1 MMKKT
6 VLVLSDLSCQ
16 HCVKSVQKTL
26 DNIAG
31 VQRAEVSLDS
41 AVVEGEV
48 DPQVLI
54 DAIVEAG
61 YQARL
66 ADTPAK

>member
-1 MMKKT
+1 MKAT
-6 VLVLSDLSCQ
+6 VLALSDLSCQ

-26 DNIAG
+26 DGISG
-31 VQRAEVSLDS
+31 VQSAEVSLDK
-41 AVVEGEV
+41 AVVVGDV

-54 DAIVEAG
+54 NAIVEAG

-66 ADTPAK
+66 ADNSAK

>member
-1 MMKKT
+1 MKTT
-6 VLVLSDLSCQ
+6 VLALSDLSCQ

-26 DNIAG
+26 ANIAG
-31 VQRAEVSLDS
+31 VQRAEVSLDK
-41 AVVEGEV
+41 AVVVGDV

-54 DAIVEAG
+54 NAIVEAG

-66 ADTPAK
+66 ADNSAK

>member
-1 MMKKT
+1 MKTT
-6 VLVLSDLSCQ
+6 VLALSDLSYQ

-26 DNIAG
+26 DGISG
-31 VQRAEVSLDS
+31 VQSAEVSLDK
-41 AVVEGEV
+41 AIVVGDV

-54 DAIVEAG
+54 NAIVEAG

-66 ADTPAK
+66 ADNSAK